1 MRDDSWKTLFHPF
14 EAGHIAMPDA
24 GSRVLFLGAAPDFR
38 LPDGF
43 LAQLTIVQGF
53 RPAFLDLEKRDLNV
67 LPQVDGADYDI
78 ALVLAGRHRG
88 QNEAWMRE
96 AAARVRDGGLVVVAA
111 SKKNGGDSLRRRTA
125 GSVDLGGHLSK
136 HHGMVFW
143 FDKPEHPLPEPDD
156 AVALID
162 GRFKTAPGMFSH
174 GRIDAGS
181 RLLAS
186 QLPDAVKGA
195 VADLGAGWGYLSAQL
210 LSRVVGEV
218 TMHLYE
224 ADFESCEAA
233 RANLAPAPAGARVEV
248 FWRDV
253 TTEPLEQQYH
263 FMVMNPPFH
272 ATGHGADPDLGVA
285 MIEAAAKG
293 LRKGGRLYMVANVA
307 LPYER
312 ALAARFARFEERV
325 RDQGFK
331 VLVATR

>member
-1 MRDDSWKTLFHPF
+1 MPDESWKTLLHPF
-14 EAGHIAMPDA
+14 EAGHLDMPEA
-24 GSRVLFLGAAPDFR
+24 SSRVLFIGADPEFR
-38 LPDGF
+38 LPEGF
-43 LAQLTIVQGF
+43 SAQLTIVQGF
-53 RPAFLDLEKRDLNV
+53 RPAFLELQKRGLDVFPELEG
-67 LPQVDGADYDI
+67 DGYDV

-96 AAARVRDGGLVVVAA
+96 AAARVRDFGLVVVAA

-125 GSVDLGGHLSK
+125 GDVALSGHLSK

-143 FDKPEHPLPEPDD
+143 FDKPAAPLPEPED
-156 AVALID
+156 AVAVID
-162 GRFKTAPGMFSH
+162 ERFRTAPGMFSH
-174 GRIDAGS
+174 GRIDVGS

-186 QLPDAVKGA
+186 QLPQNVKGTI
-195 VADLGAGWGYLSAQL
+195 ADLGAGWGYLSAEL
-210 LSRVVGEV
+210 VSRKAGDLAL
-218 TMHLYE
+218 HLYE
-224 ADFESCEAA
+224 ADFASCTAA
-233 RANLAPAPAGARVEV
+233 RANLLSVPEGVRVEV

-253 TTEPLEQQYH
+253 TAEPLERQYNL
-263 FMVMNPPFH
+263 MVMNPPFH
-272 ATGHGADPDLGVA
+272 AAGHGADPALGLA

-312 ALAARFARFEERV
+312 FLAGRFARFEETA

>member
-1 MRDDSWKTLFHPF
+1 MPDESWKTLFHPF
-14 EAGHIAMPDA
+14 EAGHLAMPEP
-24 GSRVLFLGAAPDFR
+24 GSRILFLGAAADFL

-43 LAQLTIVQGF
+43 SARLTLVQGF
-53 RPAFLDLEKRDLNV
+53 RPAFLALEKRGLKV
-67 LPQVDGADYDI
+67 LPQIDGTEYDI

-88 QNEAWMRE
+88 QNEAWIRE

-125 GSVDLGGHLSK
+125 GNVDLVGHLSK

-143 FDKPEHPLPEPDD
+143 FDKPDTPLPELEDS
-156 AVALID
+156 VALID
-162 GRFKTAPGMFSH
+162 GRFRTAPGMFSH

-186 QLPDAVKGA
+186 QLPETVKGA

-210 LSRVVGEV
+210 FSRAVGEV
-218 TMHLYE
+218 TLHLYE
-224 ADFESCEAA
+224 ADFDSCEAA
-233 RANLAPAPAGARVEV
+233 RANLAPAPAGAHVEV

-263 FMVMNPPFH
+263 LLVMNPPFH

-285 MIEAAAKG
+285 MIEAAARG

-312 ALAARFARFEERV
+312 ALAARFARYEERV

-331 VLVATR
+331 VLVATL